1 MQGQQVILLEDMFNE
16 QIQINGKSLQSTQI
30 SVDFVNKLNR
40 LDLIEEFSEQQ
51 SQFGLNTGVS
61 YKINQAL
68 VSQAHGSRSKP
79 IQSKT
84 FVLKR
89 HLSRNLM
96 SMLDQELKLD
106 YLKKKSS
113 ENKEEEL
120 FGQLDR
126 AKHKWERLTHFML
139 NIDQMQT
146 SMDGMFAL
154 NQQIV
159 NMLVEANLL
168 QVNPE
173 FNF

>member
-1 MQGQQVILLEDMFNE
+1 
-16 QIQINGKSLQSTQI
+16 
-30 SVDFVNKLNR
+30 
-40 LDLIEEFSEQQ
+40 
-51 SQFGLNTGVS
+51 
-61 YKINQAL
+61 
-68 VSQAHGSRSKP
+68 
-79 IQSKT
+79 
-84 FVLKR
+84 
-89 HLSRNLM
+89 
-96 SMLDQELKLD
+96 MLDQELKLD